1 MRAFDPTSCKYAL
14 LLIMAFAGPTKNM
27 QVGTANRI
35 DFQEAAMLQLAT
47 MNSIIPLGIM
57 AVLAG
62 AIALMFILGS
72 VFLGPKKRHP
82 VKDSPFECGIAS
94 EGYDKGPMPIRFY
107 VMAML
112 FIIFDVE
119 LAFLFP
125 WSVVFRTLG
134 LFGFLEML
142 VFFIIVGVGFIYA
155 WKIGALEWD

>member
-1 MRAFDPTSCKYAL
+1 MKPSD
-14 LLIMAFAGPTKNM
+14 LISYGGANLWVMAFTDSTKNM
-27 QVGTANRI
+27 QSGTANRI
-35 DFQEAAMLQLAT
+35 DFHEAAMLQLAT
-47 MNSIIPLGIM
+47 MNSLIPLCIM
-57 AVLAG
+57 AILAG
-62 AIALMFILGS
+62 GIALLFILGS
-72 VFLGPKKRHP
+72 VFLGPRKRHP
-82 VKDSPFECGIAS
+82 VKDSPFECGIPS
-94 EGYDKGPMPIRFY
+94 EGYNKGSMPVRFY